1 MTGCF
6 SWGLEP
12 HTARAVAQSEA
23 SEDRPAGWEA
33 SVFGGWSSLQMVG
46 DGQTSPSESWDGWS
60 VGCDGG
66 ETDLSSV
73 HFPVFCYELLLAWV
87 DLSCALGMGCG
98 RKGQMPPSLQASQW
112 QWHQALVPP
121 QPHLTSGT
129 MGIVVLVL
137 P

>member
-1 MTGCF
+1 MTVSEADGRVLVLKGPSHSSMLWAGGTVLVSERGHDQPGQVTGCF

-73 HFPVFCYELLLAWV
+73 HFPVFCY
-87 DLSCALGMGCG
+87 
-98 RKGQMPPSLQASQW
+98 
-112 QWHQALVPP
+112 
-121 QPHLTSGT
+121 
-129 MGIVVLVL
+129 
-137 P
+137 